1 MIVAQWSVMLL
12 SWCEWLYSTEL
23 SATIRE
29 SLWVYPMLH
38 FWHILANT
46 FMFGTI
52 VFLDL
57 RLIGVGFAKR
67 RVTDIAAQILPWT
80 WFGWAMMFL
89 SGGLIFASD
98 PVRYY
103 GNTYFRIK
111 FALMALA
118 GVNALL
124 FHTTFFKT
132 VARWDEGAV
141 PGRARMAGLV
151 SLVSWVLIVFAGRAV
166 GYFE

>member
-1 MIVAQWSVMLL
+1 MLL

-23 SATIRE
+23 SAAIRE
-29 SLWVYPMLH
+29 SLWLYPALH

-46 FMFGTI
+46 FMFGMI

-57 RLIGVGFAKR
+57 RLMGVGFGKR

-80 WFGWAMMFL
+80 WFGWAMMFA
-89 SGGLIFASD
+89 SGALIFTSD

-111 FALMALA
+111 LALMALA
-118 GVNALL
+118 GLEYGVIDPDYARPCPGWFSLPRSPMTWGEKAL
-124 FHTTFFKT
+124 
-132 VARWDEGAV
+132 A
-141 PGRARMAGLV
+141 
-151 SLVSWVLIVFAGRAV
+151 
-166 GYFE
+166 